1 MVDCREL
8 KFGIEIEFTRIN
20 RSKAAEVIAKYFG
33 TSATQIGGWG
43 FDSYEVKD
51 RQNRIWRV
59 VRDGSVTPHRLENN
73 RVQIATDDYK
83 CELVSPRL
91 DYEDIPTLQNVVREL
106 RRAGAGTNSST
117 GIHVHVG
124 AERFTPQSL
133 RVLCNIVY
141 AKQHLMY
148 KAVQC
153 HSSRQNR
160 FCQPLSDG
168 FIRQLN
174 KKKPTTFDGFGNV
187 WYASVNSESP
197 IDHRYH
203 DSRYCLLNLHN
214 LLSGRFKTVEFRLF
228 NGSLHAG
235 EVKSYVQFSLLIVA
249 QALNQHRATNRV
261 TAAHNGNDKYAFRVW
276 LLRMGAISDEFKTM
290 RHHLLK
296 HLEGNSAWRDPAA
309 QTLAEIAE

>member
-1 MVDCREL
+1 LVECKEL

-20 RSKAAEVIAKYFG
+20 RATAANVIARHFG
-33 TSATQIGGWG
+33 TSATQVGGWG

-51 RQNRIWRV
+51 QQNRIWRV
-59 VRDGSVTPHRLENN
+59 VRDGSVTAHRLENN

-91 DYEDIPTLQNVVREL
+91 DYEDIPTLQKVVREL
-106 RRAGAGTNSST
+106 RRSGAGTNSST

-141 AKQHLMY
+141 AKQHLLY
-148 KAVQC
+148 KAVLC

-174 KKKPTTFDGFGNV
+174 KKKPKTLDEFSNL

-203 DSRYCLLNLHN
+203 DSRYCILNLHN
-214 LLSGRFKTVEFRLF
+214 FLSRRFETVEFRLF

-235 EVKSYVQFSLLIVA
+235 EVKSYVQLSLLIVA
-249 QALNQHRATNRV
+249 QALSQQRATKRV

-296 HLEGNSAWRDPAA
+296 SLEGNSAWRDPAA
-309 QTLAEIAE
+309 QTLAETAD